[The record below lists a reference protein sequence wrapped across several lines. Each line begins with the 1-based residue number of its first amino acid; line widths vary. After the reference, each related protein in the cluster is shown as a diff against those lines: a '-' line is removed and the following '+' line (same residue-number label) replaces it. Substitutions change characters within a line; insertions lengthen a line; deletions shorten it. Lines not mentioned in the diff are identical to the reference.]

1 MTLSLTIS
9 HSNSRSITSRTS
21 QMPEI
26 EELRIALQCGDVS
39 DLIDEKEEEGLRV
52 SSLLT
57 IPTYIKDPSKLPED
71 VLSLLLQNKQTYD
84 FIQEKYPAAL
94 KEIKSAESLTTKVNE
109 EINVHVDATGDKT
122 KSETESKSVRLKRRV
137 SSMMKGQK
145 SILKKIDL
153 KGTHLKQVE
162 SGASSQ
168 LHKDMKIRR
177 QSMTYRGANS
187 KYVRRSTSCPE
198 IYKSSEAEEERRADT
213 DYSEILNSVKE
224 CLSLHYVT
232 APFVLFCISNF
243 LLYFW

>member
-1 MTLSLTIS
+1 
-9 HSNSRSITSRTS
+9 
-21 QMPEI
+21 MPEI

-39 DLIDEKEEEGLRV
+39 DLINEKEEEGMRV

-94 KEIKSAESLTTKVNE
+94 KDIKSAESLAMRGNGE
-109 EINVHVDATGDKT
+109 CNGDE

-153 KGTHLKQVE
+153 KGSNTKQVVQRTPMRVE
-162 SGASSQ
+162 
-168 LHKDMKIRR
+168 HIKDMKIRR
-177 QSMTYRGANS
+177 QSMTSRAPS
-187 KYVRRSTSCPE
+187 KRVIRSSSCPE
-198 IYKSSEAEEERRADT
+198 IYKSAETEEDRTADT

>member
-1 MTLSLTIS
+1 
-9 HSNSRSITSRTS
+9 
-21 QMPEI
+21 MPEI

-39 DLIDEKEEEGLRV
+39 DLLDEKEEEGLRV

-94 KEIKSAESLTTKVNE
+94 KEIKSAESLTMKVNE
-109 EINVHVDATGDKT
+109 EINVDVDATGDKT

-153 KGTHLKQVE
+153 KGTHWKQVE
-162 SGASSQ
+162 RGGASAQ
-168 LHKDMKIRR
+168 LLKDMKIRR
-177 QSMTYRGANS
+177 QSMTHRGVTS

-198 IYKSSEAEEERRADT
+198 IYKSPEAEEEQSSDS
-213 DYSEILNSVKE
+213 DCSEMVTSVKD

-232 APFVLFCISNF
+232 APFVLFCISNV

>member
-1 MTLSLTIS
+1 
-9 HSNSRSITSRTS
+9 
-21 QMPEI
+21 MPEI
-26 EELRIALQCGDVS
+26 EELRIALQCGNVS
-39 DLIDEKEEEGLRV
+39 DLINEKEEEGMRV

-57 IPTYIKDPSKLPED
+57 IPTYIKDPAKLPED

-94 KEIKSAESLTTKVNE
+94 KDIRSAESLAMRGNGE
-109 EINVHVDATGDKT
+109 CNSDDASGDKT
-122 KSETESKSVRLKRRV
+122 KLEKSETEPKSVRLKRRV

-153 KGTHLKQVE
+153 NGSNNKQVVQRTPKKFKHIE
-162 SGASSQ
+162 
-168 LHKDMKIRR
+168 DMKIRR
-177 QSMTYRGANS
+177 QSMTYRAPS
-187 KYVRRSTSCPE
+187 RVVMRSTSCPE
-198 IYKSSEAEEERRADT
+198 IYKSAEAEEDRSADT
-213 DYSEILNSVKE
+213 EYSEILTSVKE

>member
-1 MTLSLTIS
+1 
-9 HSNSRSITSRTS
+9 
-21 QMPEI
+21 MPEI

-39 DLIDEKEEEGLRV
+39 DLINEKEEEGMRV

-94 KEIKSAESLTTKVNE
+94 KDIRSAESLAMRGNGE
-109 EINVHVDATGDKT
+109 CNADDASGDKT
-122 KSETESKSVRLKRRV
+122 KMEKSETESKSVRLKRRV

-153 KGTHLKQVE
+153 KGSNTKQAVQRTPMRVE
-162 SGASSQ
+162 
-168 LHKDMKIRR
+168 HIKDMKIRR
-177 QSMTYRGANS
+177 QSMTSRAPS
-187 KYVRRSTSCPE
+187 KRVMRSSSCPE
-198 IYKSSEAEEERRADT
+198 IYKSAETEEDRSADT
-213 DYSEILNSVKE
+213 DYSEILNSVKD